1 MSDELSP
8 SIVQGDSEEFLSLE
22 EGDDAPKPEEPVHT
36 GPRAAD
42 FVHAGQGGASGGD
55 GVASEFDLDEDF
67 DEAAND
73 DEPEEDKTGFRSD
86 GGGGHEFA

>member
-1 MSDELSP
+1 MSHSADNSSKLDECD
-8 SIVQGDSEEFLSLE
+8 QAEDE
-22 EGDDAPKPEEPVHT
+22 PKPEEPVHT
-36 GPRAAD
+36 GPWAAD